1 MRLSI
6 YIYIYTYSCVYIYIR
21 ICIHSGAHIAI
32 KIYVNTMALAE
43 QVWILLRSMKN
54 PDPDLTFR
62 AANIDVL
69 QTHYI
74 DHKTS

>member
-6 YIYIYTYSCVYIYIR
+6 YIYIYIHIHVYIYIR